1 VRRHGHDHEDPDDLV
16 RPAPEILEDGI
27 PATEELTEEQLLT
40 LELVEGPIPPID
52 RPLALDEWG
61 VTPAEERAGLSLDRW
76 LDLEEPDDTRP
87 RVVDRI
93 RQTFQPGADDSLI
106 DVEGAEVALLDDSLG
121 DTLSPEEAAIRIEE
135 QPGGLTY
142 DEGPGYLEDD

>member
-1 VRRHGHDHEDPDDLV
+1 MRRHGHDHEDPDDLV

-27 PATEELTEEQLLT
+27 PATEELTAEQLPT
-40 LELVEGPIPPID
+40 LELVEGPILPID

-93 RQTFQPGADDSLI
+93 RQTFQPGADAIPSSMSRAPRSHCSTTASRTPSAPRKPRS
-106 DVEGAEVALLDDSLG
+106 GSRSSREV
-121 DTLSPEEAAIRIEE
+121 
-135 QPGGLTY
+135 
-142 DEGPGYLEDD
+142 